1 MHNFCNSLV
10 LLKKNPDDC
19 KECCSGTVS
28 KLQEEAPLK
37 VFFNKVPEFPR
48 PACSSDCE
56 KKLYEKPSRYH
67 KIGELEHSFNYA
79 RVR

>member
-1 MHNFCNSLV
+1 MPL
-10 LLKKNPDDC
+10 NPD
-19 KECCSGTVS
+19 CCSGSIS
-28 KLQEEAPLK
+28 KLQKEALLK
-37 VFFNKVPEFPR
+37 VFFNKVPEFAR
-48 PACSSDCE
+48 SECSSDCE